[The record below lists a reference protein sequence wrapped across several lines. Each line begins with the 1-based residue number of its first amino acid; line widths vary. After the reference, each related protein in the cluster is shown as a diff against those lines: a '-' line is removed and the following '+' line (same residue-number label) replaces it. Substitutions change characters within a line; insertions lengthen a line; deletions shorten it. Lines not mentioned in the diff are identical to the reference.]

1 MNKAAIK
8 TFAVW
13 ARKKLISDIEAKAGL
28 VGITGQGIARPLAS
42 STAQIQY
49 FDIGTETPYT
59 LTGNAIR
66 SREKLAAALERE
78 AEESD
83 YGTAYENL
91 LENTTSAWFNRL
103 IALRFMEVNDYFS
116 DHLRVL
122 SSTEPGK
129 QDPDLVTQP
138 FESDLEFS
146 DGEREQIL
154 EWKLQNESD
163 ALFQFLFIKKCNEL
177 HRILP
182 GIFEDKD
189 DDTEFLMSLSFIEKD
204 GLVYR
209 LVHDIPEDDWLDQ
222 VQIIGWIYQYYNSEL
237 KDETFSLLKKNV
249 KITKERIPSATQLF
263 TPDWIVRYMVENS
276 LGRLWLEGHPNETLR
291 KEWRYYLDEAEQE
304 PEVEE
309 QLRELRKEYK
319 TLSPEDIRFIDPC
332 MGSGHILVY
341 AFDVLMQIYE
351 SCGYTAGDAAQS
363 ILKHNLYGLDID
375 DRAYQLAYFA
385 VMMKARR
392 YSRRILRGAAR
403 LHVYSIQES
412 NLVNRGQLKYFG
424 AGLREEESEEA
435 LRQTEG
441 LLDVFRD
448 AKEYGSILNVEEC
461 DWGLLRRFVAETGE
475 DAQLSM
481 DSVGLDETKERLEKL
496 VEIGE
501 VMAGK
506 YHVTCTNPP
515 YMGISNGDGKLNQ
528 YVKKNYPDSKADLF
542 AVFIERCGQM
552 TRKNG
557 FQAMITQ
564 HAWMF
569 LSSFEKLRKK
579 LQTVD
584 IVNMAHLGA
593 RAFEEIGGEVVQT
606 TSFVFRKSR
615 FIGYKG
621 IYARLVDSL
630 TQKGKEEC
638 FLEGKTLYISKQDK
652 FLHIPNSPIAYWA
665 SESILKL
672 YLCTSHLSDFG
683 NALQGTITGDNDRF
697 MRIWFEVSILNVG
710 FSFSKVGE
718 MISVKWIPYS
728 KGGEFKRW
736 YGNNMFI
743 INWQNNGDEIKNHYD
758 VNGKL
763 RSRPQNTDY
772 FFKEGI
778 TWSSLTTGLFGG
790 RYLPTGSAF
799 SDIGPVIFLDD
810 NKKLYNILGYVNSK
824 VFQKILDICC
834 TGLHYQNGVIAK
846 LPYFYSENHSKYIDR
861 VVIQNI
867 KLCKYDWD
875 SFETSWDFTCHP
887 LVVLRMANDDACIN
901 CKPTCP
907 LSSVYKAWD
916 LECENRFTQLKSNE
930 EELNRIFIDIYGL
943 QDELTPEVEDKDVTV
958 RKADLQRDI
967 RSLLSYAV
975 GCMFGRYS
983 LDEEGL
989 IYAGGNWADV
999 SPYERD
1005 GTLRTGSRYRTFLP
1019 DADNCIPILDNDYL
1033 PDDIVGR
1040 FVEFVRVVYGEE
1052 TLEENLDF
1060 IANALGSR
1068 GTTSREII
1076 RNYFLR
1082 DFYKDHLK
1090 IYQKRP
1096 IYWLFDSG
1104 KQDGFKALI
1113 YMHRYDEDT
1122 IGRVRADYLHKIQEK
1137 YENEVRAIDAMSE
1150 HISDPRH
1157 KAAGEKRK
1165 EKLFKQIKEAKE
1177 YDEKISHLALERI
1190 SIDLDDGVKVNYA
1203 KVQTDRNGD
1212 TYQILAPLK

>member
-49 FDIGTETPYT
+49 FNIGTETPYT

-91 LENTTSAWFNRL
+91 LENTASAWFNRL

-129 QDPDLVTQP
+129 QDPDLVSQP

-146 DGEREQIL
+146 DRERKQIF
-154 EWKLQNESD
+154 EWKIQNESD

-182 GIFEDKD
+182 GIFEDKE

-209 LVHDIPEDDWLDQ
+209 LVHDIPEEDWRDQ

-291 KEWRYYLDEAEQE
+291 KEWRYYLDEAGQE

-363 ILKHNLYGLDID
+363 ILEHNLYGLDID
-375 DRAYQLAYFA
+375 ERAYQLAYFA
-385 VMMKARR
+385 VMMKARQ

-403 LHVYSIQES
+403 PHVYSVQES
-412 NLVNRGQLKYFG
+412 NLMNRGQLKYFG
-424 AGLREEESEEA
+424 AGLSEEEREEA
-435 LRQTEG
+435 LRQTEE

-569 LSSFEKLRKK
+569 LSSFEKLREK

-606 TSFVFRKSR
+606 TSFVLRNGHH
-615 FIGYKG
+615 ITYKG
-621 IYARLVDSL
+621 EYLRLVAPT
-630 TQKGKEEC
+630 TQNGKKELFLSNREC
-638 FLEGKTLYISKQDK
+638 YIAQQDN
-652 FLHIPNSPIAYWA
+652 FFVIPGRPVAYWA
-665 SESILKL
+665 SYKTIHAFKKGSLLKENVIASVGIQTGNNEKFVYYWWEIVIGSI
-672 YLCTSHLSDFG
+672 YF
-683 NALQGTITGDNDRF
+683 NAVNKEDSYQPKR
-697 MRIWFEVSILNVG
+697 WF
-710 FSFSKVGE
+710 
-718 MISVKWIPYS
+718 PYN
-728 KGGEFKRW
+728 KGGEYRKW
-736 YGNNMFI
+736 YGNNNFV
-743 INWQNNGDEIKNHYD
+743 INWRNDGEDIKRNSQISGAHYQQYD
-758 VNGKL
+758 DKIK
-763 RSRPQNTDY
+763 
-772 FFKEGI
+772 FKPMI
-778 TWSSLTTGLFGG
+778 TWSRISSGLPAFRMKEKGFLSDMAGFSLYANSNKLN
-790 RYLPTGSAF
+790 YICAF
-799 SDIGPVIFLDD
+799 C
-810 NKKLYNILGYVNSK
+810 NSK
-824 VFQKILDICC
+824 VAEHYLQFLAPTLNFMVGSVTAMPYISNNKYSDCIDKITL
-834 TGLHYQNGVIAK
+834 QN
-846 LPYFYSENHSKYIDR
+846 LSNSKT
-861 VVIQNI
+861 
-867 KLCKYDWD
+867 DWD
-875 SFETSWDFTCHP
+875 SFETSWDFACHP
-887 LVVLRMANDDACIN
+887 LATLQMTSANNYDDS
-901 CKPTCP
+901 KPTCP
-907 LSSVYKAWD
+907 LSSVYKAWE

-989 IYAGGNWADV
+989 IYAGGKWADV

-1005 GTLRTGSRYRTFLP
+1005 GTLREGSRYRTFPP

-1122 IGRVRADYLHKIQEK
+1122 IGLVRADYLHKIQEK

-1150 HISDPRH
+1150 HISDPRQ

-1165 EKLFKQIKEAKE
+1165 EKLFKQIKETKE

-1212 TYQILAPLK
+1212 MYQILAPLK